1 MRSKLLNNKED
12 FEKKAV
18 AVTGWVI
25 IVGVL
30 AAWLAIGTV
39 CMIYVFHQF
48 ILK

>member
-1 MRSKLLNNKED
+1 MRSKLLNNEED

-25 IVGVL
+25 IIGIL
-30 AAWLAIGTV
+30 TAWLAIGTV
-39 CMIYVFHQF
+39 CTIYVFGQF